1 MIKKLLVVLL
11 LFCVLVAGGIWATK
25 VYFCSKGPVVVVEI
39 KPGQSVS
46 SVARTLKKEGIIR
59 SELLFKLVLRLT
71 SSPQDIKAGTFD
83 LCKNTPAFE
92 VINCLKTNHCVHYE
106 KVTVLEGWRSE
117 EIAEVL
123 AEKNITNGQA
133 FLDLVRRK
141 KLEGF
146 LYPSTYLFMQNMSPQ
161 KVVDEF
167 LAQYKKNI
175 TPLLKKYPTD
185 LTENQILTLAS
196 IVEREAVWH
205 EERPKIAAVY
215 LNRFRM
221 GKRLEADPTV
231 QYALGFALSENR
243 YWKKGL
249 TLKDLRMEHPYN
261 TYKNEGLPPGP
272 ICNPSA
278 PSVEAV
284 LNPTPDFT
292 AIYFVADSGGKHV
305 FSSTFEQHKAHIR
318 RIRGRR

>member
-1 MIKKLLVVLL
+1 MVKKLLVILL
-11 LFCVLVAGGIWATK
+11 LLLIFAAAGAWAVK
-25 VYFCSKGPVVVVEI
+25 NYFFNKGPVVVVEI
-39 KPGQSVS
+39 KPGQNGS
-46 SVARTLKKEGIIR
+46 SVARTLKKAGVVR
-59 SELLFKLVLRLT
+59 SELLFKLVLKLT

-83 LCKNTPAFE
+83 LHKNTPALE
-92 VINCLKTNHCVHYE
+92 VINCLKTTRCNHYE

-123 AEKNITNGQA
+123 AEKNITDGQK
-133 FLDLVRRK
+133 FLELVRRK
-141 KLEGF
+141 NLEGF
-146 LYPSTYLFMQNMSPQ
+146 LYPSTYLFMQNTQPQ

-167 LAQYKKNI
+167 LAQYHKHI

-231 QYALGFALSENR
+231 QYALGFALNENR

-249 TLKDLRMEHPYN
+249 TLNDLRMEHPYN

-284 LNPTPDFT
+284 LNPARDFN

-305 FSSTFEQHKAHIR
+305 FSRTYDEHKAHIR
-318 RIRGRR
+318 RIRSRR